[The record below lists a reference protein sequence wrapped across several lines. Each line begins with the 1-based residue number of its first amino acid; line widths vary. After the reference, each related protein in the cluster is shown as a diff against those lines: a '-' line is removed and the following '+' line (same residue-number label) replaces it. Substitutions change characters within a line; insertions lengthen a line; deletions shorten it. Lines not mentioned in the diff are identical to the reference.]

1 MNQSSESEF
10 DTGFITVELN
20 CIKDADFPK
29 ANVICLEQRLELRLR
44 PNMVSLLI
52 KFVHD
57 G

>member
-44 PNMVSLLI
+44 PNMVILLI
-52 KFVHD
+52 
-57 G
+57 